1 MKILDRFLF
10 HGLDSQGSST
20 GQNLFSLTSLT
31 ISSPNQMTPDRGDAE
46 LKPGSPRA
54 WDALTPAL
62 SEWILDATSTMGFTK
77 MTPVQ
82 ASTIPL
88 FMTHKDVVVEA
99 VTGSGKTLAYLIPI
113 VEKLLRL
120 DEPIKKHHVGA
131 IIVSPTR
138 ELATQIYNVLL
149 SLLKFHRPS
158 AGFIDQSD
166 IPVLEN
172 GERDKS
178 KQSSAALRVVPQ
190 LLLGGSTTSAQDLS
204 WFLKNSPNLLI
215 STPGRLLEI
224 LSSPFV
230 HCPQSSFEMLVL
242 DEADRLLDLGFKDDL
257 QRILTHLPKQRRT
270 GLFSASVSEAVDQI
284 VRVGLRNPVR
294 IAVKVKGANGA
305 VDKRT
310 PASLRMTYFIT
321 SPSQKWLALK
331 NLLQRTTPSPLK
343 VIVYLSTCAAVDYF
357 QYLLPSEVLPDGM
370 ILVPLHGKH
379 PSNVREKNFI
389 RFTNAAR
396 PALLL
401 TTDVAARGLDIPQV
415 DLVVQVDPPSDPKVF
430 LHRCG
435 RAGRAGRKGL
445 SVIFLQP
452 GREEDYIPF
461 LEVRKTPV
469 EELMDPEIR
478 VQPGEAEQMASSFS
492 DLVLKDRALHDKAQ
506 KAFVSWVRSYTKHQA
521 SSIFRVTDLEWA
533 DLAQGWGLLKL
544 PKMPELKGW
553 DRKKYNVEEVDW
565 ESYAYQDKQREQHR
579 KEALL
584 QEKSGEPLTKTI
596 GKPVKRTSSTAWS
609 QNLEH
614 KADKEARRIKR
625 QTRRD
630 HDRFEKMSQEEQD
643 RVAETEQMIEKVKKR
658 NKAETDDT
666 FEGFD

>member
-1 MKILDRFLF
+1 MA
-10 HGLDSQGSST
+10 
-20 GQNLFSLTSLT
+20 
-31 ISSPNQMTPDRGDAE
+31 PDGGDARA
-46 LKPGSPRA
+46 KPGSSRA
-54 WDALTPAL
+54 WNVLTPAL

-99 VTGSGKTLAYLIPI
+99 VTGSGKTLAFLIPL

-120 DEPIKKHHVGA
+120 EEPIKKHHVGA

-138 ELATQIYNVLL
+138 ELASQIYNVLL

-158 AGFIDQSD
+158 AGFVDQSD
-166 IPVLEN
+166 IPGLED
-172 GERDKS
+172 GKLDKS
-178 KQSSAALRVVPQ
+178 KNASALRIVPQ

-224 LSSPFV
+224 LSSPYV
-230 HCPQSSFEMLVL
+230 HCPQPSFEMLVL

-257 QRILTHLPKQRRT
+257 QRILSRLPKQRRT

-284 VRVGLRNPVR
+284 IRVGLRNPVR

-310 PASLRMTYFIT
+310 PASLRMTYSI
-321 SPSQKWLALK
+321 SNPSQKWPALK
-331 NLLQRTTPSPLK
+331 NLLQRNTPSPMK

-357 QYLLPSEVLPDGM
+357 QYLLPSKVLPDGM

-389 RFTNAAR
+389 RFTNAAC

-415 DLVVQVDPPSDPKVF
+415 DLVVQIDPPSDPKVF

-452 GREEDYIPF
+452 GREEDYISF

-469 EELMDPEIR
+469 EELMEPDVG
-478 VQPGEAEQMASSFS
+478 VQPGEAENMASSFS
-492 DLVLKDRALHDKAQ
+492 DLVLTDRALHDKAQ
-506 KAFVSWVRSYTKHQA
+506 KAFVSWVRSYSKHQA

-553 DRKKYNVEEVDW
+553 DRKNYQVEEVDW
-565 ESYAYQDKQREQHR
+565 ESYAYRDKQREQHR

-584 QEKSGEPLTKTI
+584 QEKSGEPFPNPT
-596 GKPVKRTSSTAWS
+596 GKLVKRTSSTAWS

-614 KADKEARRIKR
+614 KADKEARRAKR
-625 QTRRD
+625 QARRD
-630 HDRFEKMSQEEQD
+630 HDRFDKMGQEEKD
-643 RVAETEQMIEKVKKR
+643 RIAETEQMIEKVKKQ
-658 NKAETDDT
+658 NKAEHLAEDA